1 MNNITIVGRLT
12 KDIDLKKGAKSS
24 FGLFS
29 IADRKDK
36 DNTRFFNC
44 TAFGKLAEVM
54 EQYAH
59 KGDKIAIQGELDTTT
74 KDNVTYYNILV
85 NNFEFCESKKN

>member
-12 KDIDLKKGAKSS
+12 KDIEVKQGANST

-54 EQYAH
+54 AEYTK
-59 KGDKIAIQGELDTTT
+59 KGDKVAIHGELDTTT
-74 KDNVTYYNILV
+74 KDKVTYYNILV
-85 NNFEFCESKKN
+85 NDFEFCESKKN

>member
-12 KDIDLKKGAKSS
+12 KDIEVKQGASS
-24 FGLFS
+24 TYGLFS

-44 TAFGKLAEVM
+44 TVFGKLAEVM
-54 EQYAH
+54 TQYTN
-59 KGDKIAIQGELDTTT
+59 KGDKVAIHGELDTTT
-74 KDNVTYYNILV
+74 KDKVTYYNILV
-85 NNFEFCESKKN
+85 NDFEFCESKKN

>member
-12 KDIDLKKGAKSS
+12 KDIEVKQGAKSS

-36 DNTRFFNC
+36 DITRFFNC
-44 TAFGKLAEVM
+44 TVFGKLAEVM
-54 EQYAH
+54 AEYTK
-59 KGDKIAIQGELDTTT
+59 KGDKVAIHGELDTTT

-85 NNFEFCESKKN
+85 NDFEFCESKKN